1 MEAHLET
8 NTQVLGEKL
17 DIIVGRY
24 LVEISKLKK
33 MHLWVADDLI

>member
-8 NTQVLGEKL
+8 NTHVLGEKL

-33 MHLWVADDLI
+33 NAVVGSR